1 MERRLLRRDFARR
14 SGDRARLAPAAE
26 IRSADGRIDHALRL
40 CAPTSAR
47 AAAIGC
53 RVSRRVCVA
62 AAGAARGRPA
72 ALARRG
78 AQRAR
83 VRRVGRLGAPGRA
96 DGARAGGRRVRR
108 GAAAAGRVPARPPRR
123 GRRVLLPLQVCR
135 QRHARRRQL
144 ADRPDAARRHRRRGH
159 DEQHR
164 VRAQPQPR
172 AAARRAPRRP
182 AAPRGRRGAR
192 RQGGGGG
199 GAAAALPAAE
209 REKISCVAH
218 TATSFG
224 GAPIGHATARA
235 ARGCCIE
242 CTLHPRCTAYN
253 WRAEP
258 LANNC
263 ALLGEPGDARGN
275 PLSTAGSV
283 ARART
288 G

>member
-1 MERRLLRRDFARR
+1 MRCGCALLLVLAPPLLVVVFRAAFASPPPAPLASVRLRWRGAARSVHVCGEWDGWARPGVPMAPEPAGGAFGAELRLPAECPRGRLVAGGVCCFRFKFVVNGTRGGVSWLTDPTQPVDTDGAGTTNNIVCAHSRSRAPLPAARR
-14 SGDRARLAPAAE
+14 GDQQRRAGAE
-26 IRSADGRIDHALRL
+26 
-40 CAPTSAR
+40 AR
-47 AAAIGC
+47 GGKE
-53 RVSRRVCVA
+53 A
-62 AAGAARGRPA
+62 AAG
-72 ALARRG
+72 G
-78 AQRAR
+78 AKGAGA
-83 VRRVGRLGAPGRA
+83 VG
-96 DGARAGGRRVRR
+96 
-108 GAAAAGRVPARPPRR
+108 GAAG
-123 GRRVLLPLQVCR
+123 
-135 QRHARRRQL
+135 
-144 ADRPDAARRHRRRGH
+144 
-159 DEQHR
+159 
-164 VRAQPQPR
+164 
-172 AAARRAPRRP
+172 
-182 AAPRGRRGAR
+182 
-192 RQGGGGG
+192 GGGGG

-283 ARART
+283 AARART